1 MSLRT
6 RSSDDQL
13 TTDGDTFKRRDEEAL
28 SSNVGRSSASPQ
40 CQPAT
45 VPKDNNLVGHIE
57 APLHKRCPVSQVGVT
72 GFHCRCLRLTFLLVL
87 LCEDGI
93 VRADRLGHV
102 GGVVRGRRPDV
113 ARL

>member
-45 VPKDNNLVGHIE
+45 VPKDNNLGHIK
-57 APLHKRCPVSQVGVT
+57 ALLHKRCTCFTGRSHRFPLPLLAPDISVSFAV
-72 GFHCRCLRLTFLLVL
+72 
-87 LCEDGI
+87 
-93 VRADRLGHV
+93 
-102 GGVVRGRRPDV
+102 
-113 ARL
+113 

>member
-45 VPKDNNLVGHIE
+45 VPKDNNLVRTYRSASPQALSCFTGRSHRFPLPLL
-57 APLHKRCPVSQVGVT
+57 APDISVSFAV
-72 GFHCRCLRLTFLLVL
+72 
-87 LCEDGI
+87 
-93 VRADRLGHV
+93 
-102 GGVVRGRRPDV
+102 
-113 ARL
+113 

>member
-40 CQPAT
+40 CQSTT
-45 VPKDNNLVGHIE
+45 VPKDNNLGHIE
-57 APLHKRCPVSQVGVT
+57 APLHKRCTCFTGRSHRFPLPLLAPDISVSFAV
-72 GFHCRCLRLTFLLVL
+72 
-87 LCEDGI
+87 
-93 VRADRLGHV
+93 
-102 GGVVRGRRPDV
+102 
-113 ARL
+113 

>member
-13 TTDGDTFKRRDEEAL
+13 TTDGDTFERRDEEAL

-40 CQPAT
+40 CQPTT
-45 VPKDNNLVGHIE
+45 VPKDNNLGHIE

-93 VRADRLGHV
+93 VRADHLGRV
-102 GGVVRGRRPDV
+102 GGVVRGHRPDV